1 MYEIGLQIVAKRNII
16 IVRQKNEKARKRGV
30 VFEKN

>member
-16 IVRQKNEKARKRGV
+16 IVRQKNKKARKRGV
-30 VFEKN
+30 MFEKN